1 MYPIIAKFGPV
12 TIYSYG
18 LLVAIAFLFGIFI
31 ARLEARRKN
40 IKPDLLYDLS
50 LYLIIGSLL
59 GGRLYYLIFFNP
71 QVFIKAPISILKV
84 WKGGLAIHG
93 AVFGGIVAGLLFSK
107 IHKASFWK
115 LADIVAPSII
125 LGQAIGRIGCF
136 LNSCCFGVP
145 TESMFGVKFPKG
157 TLPDLAYN
165 GLAVHPTQLYEL
177 FFSMIG
183 FFVLWSA
190 RKKIK
195 FDGGLFL
202 LYLMM
207 YNCIRIFVSSL
218 RGDSLYIWDTNIKIA
233 QIVSG
238 MIFIAALCL
247 FVKRRKLGVGC

>member
-31 ARLEARRKN
+31 ARLEAHRKN

-50 LYLIIGSLL
+50 FYLIIGSLL

-71 QVFIKAPISILKV
+71 QVFIKEPFSILKV
-84 WKGGLAIHG
+84 WEGGLAIHG
-93 AVFGGIVAGLLFSK
+93 AVFGGILAGLLFSK

-136 LNSCCFGVP
+136 FNGCCFGVP
-145 TESMFGVKFPKG
+145 TESIFGVRFPKE
-157 TLPDLAYN
+157 TLADLAYN
-165 GLAVHPTQLYEL
+165 GLAVHPTQLYES

-183 FFVLWSA
+183 FFVLWA
-190 RKKIK
+190 LRKKIR

-207 YNCIRIFVSSL
+207 YNCIRVFVSSL

-233 QIVSG
+233 QVISG
-238 MIFIAALCL
+238 AIFVAAFIL
-247 FVKRRKLGVGC
+247 FAQKKKA